1 MGLLDNLRES
11 YQTKLNQRRIESGL
25 PPLKFGDRKLTAWE
39 KEKAKRINLPLVLD
53 TEDKVKVYRL
63 NKEGRNKVKRYQH
76 VFKNS
81 PKIMKMYIDKM
92 TSASTQEELIEANN
106 FLKDKKN
113 IQLYANKEDFTR
125 WSDLMH
131 YGDGRW
137 DMIYRRDS
145 DAGKKAYRKYIN
157 HPIMQIQHGPAVGLY
172 NAYAG
177 TAELV
182 AALSDV
188 TGLTDDAIG
197 KVEKALPAIDLMEV
211 YGDSRGSIAKMT
223 SVLVQYGLG
232 FGVARQIA

>member
-92 TSASTQEELIEANN
+92 ANASTQEELIEANN

-131 YGDGRW
+131 
-137 DMIYRRDS
+137 
-145 DAGKKAYRKYIN
+145 
-157 HPIMQIQHGPAVGLY
+157 
-172 NAYAG
+172 
-177 TAELV
+177 
-182 AALSDV
+182 
-188 TGLTDDAIG
+188 
-197 KVEKALPAIDLMEV
+197 
-211 YGDSRGSIAKMT
+211 
-223 SVLVQYGLG
+223 
-232 FGVARQIA
+232 